1 MLISYYGKVERS
13 YLIFVMLTKKEEVH
27 IVAFQWLNICRTKVN
42 IFRERLTLDD
52 VVAEDEA
59 T

>member
-1 MLISYYGKVERS
+1 
-13 YLIFVMLTKKEEVH
+13 MLTKKEEVH